1 MRRFAAAAE
10 SCARARYSYFFRQL
24 NIYRAALPLA
34 RNGPRG
40 VN

>member
-1 MRRFAAAAE
+1 MRRFAAAAKRRA
-10 SCARARYSYFFRQL
+10 CAIYSYFFRQL

-34 RNGPRG
+34 RNDLRG